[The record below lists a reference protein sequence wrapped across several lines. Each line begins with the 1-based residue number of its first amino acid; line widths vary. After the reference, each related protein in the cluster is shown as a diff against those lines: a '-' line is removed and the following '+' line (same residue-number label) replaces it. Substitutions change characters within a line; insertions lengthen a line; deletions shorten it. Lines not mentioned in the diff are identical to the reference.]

1 MAYQQGDTIT
11 ASDYNTLIGNINT
24 IIGTGSGNSGYGL
37 SEISTVAAGATITAA
52 QWNSLLSGLQKGAG
66 HQGSTVTNA
75 SNTVTVSYTHLTLP
89 TICSV

>member
-75 SNTVTVSYTHLTLP
+75 SNTVTTGGN
-89 TICSV
+89 I